1 VIPSPRPLVGIVLP
15 FDIDDAFENVLTG
28 RDHGWNGAHFES
40 SDSWRPQIDATLTIA
55 IAGRD
60 E

>member
-1 VIPSPRPLVGIVLP
+1 VGIVLP